1 MPASHSESSAT
12 NESSVSMQPFVL
24 FLIAVVAG
32 LLIVIPLLPGWIPNV
47 VYSFSGTAPK
57 VYWYLSRAAG
67 FVALTILWVAMAL
80 GLGITNKMARLWPGA
95 PAAFAIHEYVSL
107 LGLAFALYHA
117 LVLMGDHFVDFSLPR
132 LLAPFSIAYETF
144 WVGLGQLA
152 FYAWIIVVLSFY
164 VRKSI
169 GPKVWRAIHYVNFAT
184 YLMGLSHGVFSGT
197 DSSAVWAGWYYW
209 LSALSL
215 LGLGAYRVYE
225 AKLKGIIS
233 APKPMLKKRV
243 RNFAETVASRHVPT
257 IPALA
262 RMAREAV
269 SQPKISAPGAQRSA
283 LSEPPTVP
291 ALVRQTADAA
301 LPEALPVEQEAVDVP
316 VVALVE
322 PVTELS
328 EQTPVSAMQI
338 AEHVPSPVLYPKG
351 SAGPDPMEME
361 TQAAVLASTDQ
372 MRAPIYKKKGSDFLH
387 LQIKKLMRSIPSQP
401 HTPSFERKKPDWT
414 V

>member
-1 MPASHSESSAT
+1 
-12 NESSVSMQPFVL
+12 
-24 FLIAVVAG
+24 
-32 LLIVIPLLPGWIPNV
+32 
-47 VYSFSGTAPK
+47 
-57 VYWYLSRAAG
+57 
-67 FVALTILWVAMAL
+67 
-80 GLGITNKMARLWPGA
+80 
-95 PAAFAIHEYVSL
+95 
-107 LGLAFALYHA
+107 
-117 LVLMGDHFVDFSLPR
+117 
-132 LLAPFSIAYETF
+132 
-144 WVGLGQLA
+144 VGLGQLA

-169 GPKVWRAIHYVNFAT
+169 GPRVWRAIHYVNFAT
-184 YLMGLSHGVFSGT
+184 YLMGLSHGIFSGT
-197 DSSAVWAGWYYW
+197 DSGAVWAGWYYW

-215 LGLGAYRVYE
+215 LGLGLYRVYD

-243 RNFAETVASRHVPT
+243 RNLAETVASRHVPT

-269 SQPKISAPGAQRSA
+269 SQPKISAPGAPLSA

-301 LPEALPVEQEAVDVP
+301 LPVEQAAGVP

-322 PVTELS
+322 PVTELA

-351 SAGPDPMEME
+351 STGPDPMEME

-372 MRAPIYKKKGSDFLH
+372 ARAPIYKKKGPDFLH
-387 LQIKKLMRSIPSQP
+387 LQIKKLMKSIPSQP